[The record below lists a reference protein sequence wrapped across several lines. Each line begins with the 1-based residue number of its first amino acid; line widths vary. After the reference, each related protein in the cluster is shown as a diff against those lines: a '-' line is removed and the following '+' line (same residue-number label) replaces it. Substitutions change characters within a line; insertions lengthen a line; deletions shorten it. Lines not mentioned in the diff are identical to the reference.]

1 MLALY
6 GFSPLGRLLAYRG
19 CQCARKFRVFD
30 WTDSCLRLRRL
41 MLRIQRTTDGT
52 TTVLTVS
59 GRLGA
64 ENIDELRQSLD
75 IVPDGDA
82 VALDLADL
90 LLADREAV
98 RFLGD
103 REASGRIVLRH
114 CPAYIRRWLE
124 SRSIH
129 RDRQ

>member
-1 MLALY
+1 
-6 GFSPLGRLLAYRG
+6 
-19 CQCARKFRVFD
+19 
-30 WTDSCLRLRRL
+30 
-41 MLRIQRTTDGT
+41 MLRIRHTTDGT
-52 TTVLTVS
+52 ITVLTVS
-59 GRLGA
+59 GRLDS
-64 ENIDELRQSLD
+64 ENINELRQSLD

-124 SRSIH
+124 SRSIR

>member
-1 MLALY
+1 
-6 GFSPLGRLLAYRG
+6 
-19 CQCARKFRVFD
+19 
-30 WTDSCLRLRRL
+30 

-52 TTVLTVS
+52 ITVLTVS
-59 GRLGA
+59 GQLDA
-64 ENIDELRQSLD
+64 ENINELRQSLD
-75 IVPDGDA
+75 TLPEGDV

-114 CPAYIRRWLE
+114 CPTYIRRWLE
-124 SRSIH
+124 SRSIRRNSEH
-129 RDRQ
+129 QD